1 MWFRDNKMSFFALL
15 GGLLVTALLT
25 FSAYTHIINSEKV
38 YFLEEYLHA
47 KEQVLHNIQ
56 KSEVVADN
64 VSALF
69 KASDAVDAKEF
80 QVICED
86 QLVRYPYIHFVAL
99 LPRIMSSGRA
109 NFEKEMQE
117 SGFVTYTVHSNS
129 KKDNYFP
136 VKYIEPLTPRNAMLL
151 GRDFMSNDAYQAHLQ
166 QTLMTGRMTSQNF
179 GKGKDIIILFKAM
192 SPMYIEKHRERLL
205 ALANSVI
212 VVTVDAR
219 KLMQEVIPPEN
230 FQVKW
235 QLKQNGLLA
244 GKSHTLL
251 SHATKE
257 ESRPWVFKFLHA
269 TASVEF
275 ADAEFV
281 LNFKKSVY
289 WYETDYFLLLI
300 ALAVGLLLTML
311 LLIAVR
317 NIEFRAKDLQLRNA
331 EVERQVR
338 EKTLDLK
345 NSELKLKDAQRIAQI
360 GSWELDLKNNEL
372 KWSDEVFRIFEV
384 DAEKF
389 VVSYET
395 FLNAIHPDDREMVS
409 TAYTR
414 ALESMEA
421 YDIEHRLLFP
431 DGRIKYVHEYCE
443 NIYDSNGIAIVSTG
457 TVQDITAYKNLEGQ
471 LRQSQKMEAIGTLV
485 GGIAHDFNNMLA
497 GMTGNLYLAKK
508 KLDKFPDVVKKL
520 DNVTKLSF
528 KAAEMIKQLLIFAR
542 KGHVEMATLSLSS
555 FVRDALRLSEGSIP
569 EGIYFHH
576 YFCQDELVV
585 KGDSTQLQQVLM
597 NLLNNARDAVA
608 NVEMAEVS
616 LKLSQFEAD
625 EKFMQMHPGVDAHSF
640 AHLEVSDNGVGIS
653 AGDQEHIFEPF
664 FTTKSVG
671 EGTGLGLSM
680 TYGVVQSHSGVI
692 DVSSTLGKG
701 TTFHL
706 YLPLFEG
713 QLAQDQHQASGEI
726 EQGNGELILIV
737 DDNMDI
743 LESSKEVLV
752 SLDYQVEL
760 ASDGLEAIEKFTAK
774 QDDIS
779 LIIMDI
785 MMPRLGGVI
794 AVERIKSICPT
805 VKVIFASGYDKDD
818 TLKSD
823 MPSSEYTVLSKP
835 YSIALLSQTI
845 RAELD
850 T

>member
-1 MWFRDNKMSFFALL
+1 MSFFAMVV
-15 GGLLVTALLT
+15 GLLVTALLT
-25 FSAYTHIINSEKV
+25 FLAYTHIMNNEKV
-38 YFLEEYLHA
+38 YFLQQYLEVKA
-47 KEQVLHNIQ
+47 QVLHKMQ
-56 KSEVVADN
+56 KSEVLADN
-64 VSALF
+64 ISVLF
-69 KASDAVDAKEF
+69 KATDSVDAKEF
-80 QVICED
+80 QVISED
-86 QLVRYPYIHFVAL
+86 QLARYPYVYSVGL
-99 LPRIMSSGRA
+99 LPRIISSDRR

-117 SGFVTYTVHSNS
+117 SGFVTYIIHPNS
-129 KKDNYFP
+129 EKESYFP
-136 VKYIEPLTPRNAMLL
+136 VKYIEPLTPQNAILL
-151 GRDFMSNDAYQAHLQ
+151 GRDLMSNDEYQPHIRQALE
-166 QTLMTGRMTSQNF
+166 TGRMTSQNF
-179 GKGKDIIILFKAM
+179 GKEKYIITLFKAVFPKRM
-192 SPMYIEKHRERLL
+192 EEYRESLLEK
-205 ALANSVI
+205 ANFVI

-219 KLMQEVIPPEN
+219 KLMQGIKLPDD
-230 FQVKW
+230 FRIDW
-235 QLKQNGLLA
+235 QLRQSSLSA
-244 GKSHTLL
+244 GESNTLL
-251 SHATKE
+251 SATTE
-257 ESRPWVFKFLHA
+257 ESNAWIFKFLRA
-269 TASVEF
+269 AVSVEF
-275 ADAEFV
+275 ADAGLLLHFTK
-281 LNFKKSVY
+281 NVY
-289 WYETDYFLLLI
+289 WYKTDYFILLI
-300 ALAVGLLLTML
+300 ALAFGLLLTTL
-311 LLIAVR
+311 LLMTAR
-317 NIEFRAKDLQLRNA
+317 NIEFREKDLQLRNA
-331 EVERQVR
+331 EVKRQVR

-409 TAYTR
+409 TAYTS

-508 KLDKFPDVVKKL
+508 KLDEFPDVVKKL

-569 EGIYFHH
+569 EGIHFHH

-608 NVEMAEVS
+608 NVEMPEIS
-616 LKLSQFEAD
+616 IKLSQFEAD
-625 EKFMQMHPGVDAHSF
+625 ETFMQMHPGVEAHLF
-640 AHLEVSDNGVGIS
+640 AHLEVGDNGVGIS

-671 EGTGLGLSM
+671 EGAGLGLSM

-774 QDDIS
+774 QDEIS

-845 RAELD
+845 RDELD